1 MSNLRWL
8 LAILFAV
15 AALPVAGVAQTRGA
29 ITGQVVEADSRRPV
43 QGAQVR
49 VAGSGAVAVTD
60 AQGRFQLQGVS
71 EGARTLQVT
80 RVGFKPGS
88 SQVTV
93 GATPAN
99 VTIALQSD
107 ALGLEELV
115 VVGYGEQRRRQVA
128 GSVASLRPTS
138 DVTVRDAPI
147 ASVNEVLQGR
157 LAGVQ
162 VFQNSGTPG
171 AAISVRVRGSAS
183 LNAGNQPLY
192 VVDGVPM
199 IQGNFSANPQQS
211 FGGQGIDALSD
222 LNPKEI
228 ESIEVLKDASAAAIY
243 GSRASNGVILITTKR
258 GSAGRPDISFGGYYG
273 NQEAWRRLSMLN
285 AEQYTQVYNEGCMNR
300 YGAQC
305 VTFVG
310 QPAAGSPVPSSV
322 ANTERGVPGVS
333 TDWLSTVLQTA
344 PTWSLDGS
352 IRGGTERARYYVS
365 GSAMDQEG
373 IVRAQGYQRL
383 NGRLNLD
390 YVPTTKLTLGTNVAL
405 AQGIMQRARSDNT
418 IYGALPNAMANP
430 PIQPVYTN
438 DGKYYETLY
447 VNPVGML
454 NESEAEERSL
464 RVLGNTFARYELAD
478 WLNVRA
484 SVGLDNLTNRS
495 RAWDSPNFGPWAGN
509 GGAAGSGT
517 YFVSRV
523 TYEGTANFNRSFG
536 SSHDISGVVGASYED
551 NTQEREEVQGTQFP
565 TEFFKYVTSAATIA
579 SGTSTRQDYNM
590 VSYFGRLSY
599 TFADRITTT
608 FNLRTDGSSRFGANH
623 RYGTFPSASVLYRL
637 GEESFMQNQNV
648 ISNLALRASYGR
660 TGNQP
665 DTANFAS
672 RGLYGGGFNYAD
684 QPGIAP
690 SQLANPDLRWE
701 TTDQL
706 DLGTDFSILNDR
718 VAFTFDYYDKRTR
731 DLIVARPV
739 PRTTGFSI
747 ITSNVG
753 AMKNTGYE
761 VSTRVRWLQ
770 GANRG
775 MNWTTDFNVSRNHNE
790 VTELYNN
797 QPINSG
803 FANRV
808 EVGKPIGFF
817 YGYVTNG
824 LFQAGEPIC
833 KTQTGETATQRNTRC
848 AAAGLAFQNALTSPG
863 DIRFKDLNNDGVI
876 NADDRTMIGSPW
888 PDFEGG
894 ITNTLSFMGFDA
906 TAFVQFSHGN
916 QIFNA
921 NRIYMD
927 QYGSGG
933 DNHTTRALNRW
944 TPQNTNTSE
953 PRAVWG
959 DPNQNRRNS
968 DRFVED
974 GSYWRL
980 KNAVLGYTLPT
991 RMAQRLSFRSA
1002 RVYVQG
1008 QNLFTSTKYSGFDPE
1023 VNYAGQSSI
1032 TRGTD
1037 FYTLP
1042 QARTVSFGFNIGY

>member
-1 MSNLRWL
+1 MSKLRWL
-8 LAILFAV
+8 LAIFLAM
-15 AALPVAGVAQTRGA
+15 AALPGTGAAQVRGA
-29 ITGQVVEADSRRPV
+29 VTGQVVETDSRRPI

-49 VAGSGAVAVTD
+49 VAESGLVAVTD
-60 AQGRFQLQGVS
+60 AQGRFQLQNVPA
-71 EGARTLQVT
+71 GARTLQVS

-88 SQVTV
+88 AQVTV

-99 VTIALQSD
+99 VTVSLQTD

-115 VVGYGEQRRRQVA
+115 VVGYGEQRRREVA
-128 GSVASLRPTS
+128 GAVSSLRPTS

-147 ASVNEVLQGR
+147 SSVNEVLQGR

-199 IQGNFSANPQQS
+199 IQGNFSANPQTS
-211 FGGQGIDALSD
+211 FGGQGIDAISD

-243 GSRASNGVILITTKR
+243 GSRASNGVVLITTKH

-273 NQEAWRRLSMLN
+273 TQEAWRRLNYLN
-285 AEQYTQVYNEGCMNR
+285 AEQYTQVYNEGCVNR
-300 YGAQC
+300 YGAPC
-305 VTFVG
+305 VTLTT
-310 QPAAGSPVPSSV
+310 QAAAASPVPSSV
-322 ANTERGVPGVS
+322 ANTVRAVPGVS
-333 TDWLSTVLQTA
+333 TDWLDQVLQTA

-365 GSAMDQEG
+365 GSAVNQDG
-373 IVRAQGYQRL
+373 ILRAQGYQRL

-390 YVPTTKLTLGTNVAL
+390 YVPTTRLTLGTNVAL

-438 DGKYYETLY
+438 SGDYYETLY

-478 WLNVRA
+478 WLNIRG

-495 RAWDSPNFGPWAGN
+495 RAWDSPNFGPWAGS

-523 TYEGTANFNRSFG
+523 TYEGTANFNRAFG
-536 SSHDISGVVGASYED
+536 SNHDFSGVVGASLED
-551 NTQEREEVQGTQFP
+551 NTQEQEQVQGTQFP

-579 SGTSTRQDYNM
+579 SGTTTRADYNL

-599 TFADRITTT
+599 TFADKLKTT

-637 GEESFMQNQNV
+637 GEEPFMQSQN
-648 ISNLALRASYGR
+648 ILANLALRASYGR
-660 TGNQP
+660 TGNQQ
-665 DTANFAS
+665 DIGNFAS
-672 RGLYGGGFNYAD
+672 RGLYGGGYNYTD

-706 DLGTDFSILNDR
+706 NLGTDFSVLNDR
-718 VAFTFDYYDKRTR
+718 VNFTFDYYDKRTK
-731 DLIVARPV
+731 DLLVNRPV
-739 PRTTGFSI
+739 PQTTGFAT
-747 ITSNVG
+747 ITSNIG
-753 AMKNTGYE
+753 AMKNVGYE

-770 GANRG
+770 GSSRG
-775 MNWTTDFNVSRNHNE
+775 LSWSTDFNLSHNRNE

-797 QPINSG
+797 QPISSG
-803 FANRV
+803 FASRV
-808 EVGKPIGFF
+808 EVGQPIGYF
-817 YGYVTNG
+817 YGYVTEG
-824 LFQAGEPIC
+824 LFQNTSEICLNSAGGAAC
-833 KTQTGETATQRNTRC
+833 AGKHAYQGSSRTA
-848 AAAGLAFQNALTSPG
+848 PG
-863 DIRFKDLNNDGVI
+863 DIKFKDLNGDGII
-876 NADDRTMIGSPW
+876 NAADRTKIGSPW

-894 ITNTLSFMGFDA
+894 ITNTLSFLGFDA
-906 TAFVQFSHGN
+906 TAFVQFSQGN
-916 QIFNA
+916 DIFNG
-921 NRIYMD
+921 NRIYSD
-927 QYGSGG
+927 RYGSGG
-933 DNHTTRALNRW
+933 DNHTTRALQRW
-944 TPQNTNTSE
+944 TPQNTNTNE

-959 DPNQNRRNS
+959 DPNLNTRNS

-980 KNAVLGYTLPT
+980 KNAVVGYTIPT

-1002 RVYVQG
+1002 RIYVQG
-1008 QNLFTSTKYSGFDPE
+1008 QNLITHTKYSGFDPE
-1023 VNYAGQSSI
+1023 VNYAGQSST

-1042 QARTVSFGFNIGY
+1042 QARTVSFGFNVGY